1 MSSVAVFP
9 VLGLSLGGAVPLS
22 EHEQRLLDQ
31 IEQALYAEDPKW
43 ANTVRISDPR
53 RHYKR
58 RLIKATIGFA
68 VGVVVMMVGVVVSGN
83 ALIPLGVGGFVVML
97 AACLWGLSSWKR
109 MNGFGDVPPAAPGQ
123 AAPGKPV
130 RRSNRGTF
138 MERMEERW
146 RRRHDER

>member
-1 MSSVAVFP
+1 M
-9 VLGLSLGGAVPLS
+9 GGAVPLS

-53 RHYKR
+53 SHYKR
-58 RLIKATIGFA
+58 RLVKASIGF
-68 VGVVVMMVGVVVSGN
+68 VLGVVLLMVGVVIN
-83 ALIPLGVGGFVVML
+83 LIPLGVGGFVVML

-109 MNGFGDVPPAAPGQ
+109 MNGFGDSASASG
-123 AAPGKPV
+123 ASAPGKQV
-130 RRSNRGTF
+130 RRGGNRGSF

>member
-1 MSSVAVFP
+1 M
-9 VLGLSLGGAVPLS
+9 PLS

-53 RHYKR
+53 SHYRR
-58 RLIKATIGFA
+58 RLVKASIGFIL
-68 VGVVVMMVGVVVSGN
+68 GVVLLMVGVVIIN
-83 ALIPLGVGGFVVML
+83 IPLGVGGFVVML

-109 MNGFGDVPPAAPGQ
+109 MNGFGEASNAAPSDQPQSKAG
-123 AAPGKPV
+123 
-130 RRSNRGTF
+130 RRSSRPSF
-138 MERMEERW
+138 MERVEERW

>member
-1 MSSVAVFP
+1 M
-9 VLGLSLGGAVPLS
+9 PLS

-53 RHYKR
+53 SHYKR
-58 RLIKATIGFA
+58 RLIKASVGFA
-68 VGVVVMMVGVVVSGN
+68 LGIVLLMVGVVIPN
-83 ALIPLGVGGFVVML
+83 MIPLSVGGFVVML

-109 MNGFGDVPPAAPGQ
+109 MNGFGDPGSSGPGAPP
-123 AAPGKPV
+123 PGKGA
-130 RRSNRGTF
+130 RKSRGSF

>member
-1 MSSVAVFP
+1 M
-9 VLGLSLGGAVPLS
+9 PLS

-53 RHYKR
+53 SHYKR
-58 RLIKATIGFA
+58 RLVKASIGFA
-68 VGVVVMMVGVVVSGN
+68 LGVVIMMVGVVMS
-83 ALIPLGVGGFVVML
+83 LIWLGVGGFVVML

-109 MNGFGDVPPAAPGQ
+109 MNGFGDSPPASGTAPP
-123 AAPGKPV
+123 PGKQA
-130 RRSNRGTF
+130 RRGSF

>member
-1 MSSVAVFP
+1 M
-9 VLGLSLGGAVPLS
+9 PLS

-53 RHYKR
+53 SHYKR
-58 RLIKATIGFA
+58 RLIKASIGFA
-68 VGVVVMMVGVVVSGN
+68 LGVVLLMVGVVIN
-83 ALIPLGVGGFVVML
+83 LIPLGVGGFVVML

-109 MNGFGDVPPAAPGQ
+109 MNGFGDSPPASGAP
-123 AAPGKPV
+123 APGKQA
-130 RRSNRGTF
+130 RRNRGSF

>member
-1 MSSVAVFP
+1 M
-9 VLGLSLGGAVPLS
+9 PLS

-53 RHYKR
+53 SHYKR
-58 RLIKATIGFA
+58 RLVKATIGF
-68 VGVVVMMVGVVVSGN
+68 VLGVVLLMVGVVIN
-83 ALIPLGVGGFVVML
+83 LIPLGVGGFVVML

-109 MNGFGDVPPAAPGQ
+109 MNGFGGDSSAQGAPPQ
-123 AAPGKPV
+123 GKQV
-130 RRSNRGTF
+130 RRGNRGTF

>member
-1 MSSVAVFP
+1 M
-9 VLGLSLGGAVPLS
+9 GGAVPLS

-53 RHYKR
+53 SHYKR
-58 RLIKATIGFA
+58 RLVKAVIGFA
-68 VGVVVMMVGVVVSGN
+68 VGVVVMMVGVVMSGG

-109 MNGFGDVPPAAPGQ
+109 MNGFGDSPPASGTATPQGKQ
-123 AAPGKPV
+123 A
-130 RRSNRGTF
+130 RRQRGTF

-146 RRRHDER
+146 RRRHDDR

>member
-1 MSSVAVFP
+1 M
-9 VLGLSLGGAVPLS
+9 PLS

-53 RHYKR
+53 SHYRR
-58 RLIKATIGFA
+58 RLVKASIGFIL
-68 VGVVVMMVGVVVSGN
+68 GVVLLMVGVVIIN
-83 ALIPLGVGGFVVML
+83 IPLGVGGFVVML

-109 MNGFGDVPPAAPGQ
+109 MNGFGEANAATSPDQPRGKGGRRPGGSRQ
-123 AAPGKPV
+123 
-130 RRSNRGTF
+130 SF

-146 RRRHDER
+146 RRRNDER

>member
-1 MSSVAVFP
+1 M
-9 VLGLSLGGAVPLS
+9 PLS

-43 ANTVRISDPR
+43 ANTVRTRDPR
-53 RHYKR
+53 NHYKR
-58 RLIKATIGFA
+58 RLIKASIGF
-68 VGVVVMMVGVVVSGN
+68 VLGVVLLMVGVVTTFTPLGV
-83 ALIPLGVGGFVVML
+83 ALGVGGFVVML

-109 MNGFGDVPPAAPGQ
+109 MNGFGADPAASRPQQPGRNVGRGPR
-123 AAPGKPV
+123 PG
-130 RRSNRGTF
+130 F

>member
-53 RHYKR
+53 SHYKR
-58 RLIKATIGFA
+58 RLVKASIGF
-68 VGVVVMMVGVVVSGN
+68 VLGVVLLMVGVVIN
-83 ALIPLGVGGFVVML
+83 LIPLGVGGFVVML

-109 MNGFGDVPPAAPGQ
+109 MNGFGGDSSAQGAPPQ
-123 AAPGKPV
+123 GKQV
-130 RRSNRGTF
+130 RRGNRGTF

>member
-1 MSSVAVFP
+1 M
-9 VLGLSLGGAVPLS
+9 PLS

-53 RHYKR
+53 SHYKR
-58 RLIKATIGFA
+58 RLVKASIGFA
-68 VGVVVMMVGVVVSGN
+68 LGVVLLMVGVVIN
-83 ALIPLGVGGFVVML
+83 LIPLGVGGFVVML

-109 MNGFGDVPPAAPGQ
+109 MNGFGDSASASEASV
-123 AAPGKPV
+123 PGKQV
-130 RRSNRGTF
+130 RRGNRGSF

>member
-1 MSSVAVFP
+1 M
-9 VLGLSLGGAVPLS
+9 PLS

-53 RHYKR
+53 SHYKR

-68 VGVVVMMVGVVVSGN
+68 LGVVIMMVGVVLSGA

-109 MNGFGDVPPAAPGQ
+109 MNGFGDSPPAPGAPSPQGKQ
-123 AAPGKPV
+123 A
-130 RRSNRGTF
+130 RRNRGSF

>member
-1 MSSVAVFP
+1 M
-9 VLGLSLGGAVPLS
+9 PLS

-53 RHYKR
+53 NHYKR
-58 RLIKATIGFA
+58 RLVKASIGF
-68 VGVVVMMVGVVVSGN
+68 VLGVVLLMVGVV
-83 ALIPLGVGGFVVML
+83 APIIPLGVGGFVVML

-109 MNGFGDVPPAAPGQ
+109 MNGFGGEARPG
-123 AAPGKPV
+123 ATGKPE
-130 RRSNRGTF
+130 RRRAAKPSF

-146 RRRHDER
+146 RRRGEER

>member
-1 MSSVAVFP
+1 VSSVTVFP

-53 RHYKR
+53 SHYKR
-58 RLIKATIGFA
+58 RLVKASIGF
-68 VGVVVMMVGVVVSGN
+68 VLGVVLLMVGVVIN
-83 ALIPLGVGGFVVML
+83 LIPLGVGGFVVML

-109 MNGFGDVPPAAPGQ
+109 MNGFGDSASASG
-123 AAPGKPV
+123 ASAPGKEV
-130 RRSNRGTF
+130 RRGGNRGSF

-146 RRRHDER
+146 RRRHDEH

>member
-1 MSSVAVFP
+1 M
-9 VLGLSLGGAVPLS
+9 GGAVPLS

-53 RHYKR
+53 SHYKR
-58 RLIKATIGFA
+58 RLIKASIGFA
-68 VGVVVMMVGVVVSGN
+68 LGVVIMMVGVVMSQ
-83 ALIPLGVGGFVVML
+83 IPLGVGGFVVML

-109 MNGFGDVPPAAPGQ
+109 MNGFGDSAPAPGAGGTGKQ
-123 AAPGKPV
+123 A
-130 RRSNRGTF
+130 RRGNRGSF

>member
-1 MSSVAVFP
+1 VSSVTVFP

-53 RHYKR
+53 SHYRR
-58 RLIKATIGFA
+58 RLVKASIGFILGI
-68 VGVVVMMVGVVVSGN
+68 VLLMVGVVIKQ
-83 ALIPLGVGGFVVML
+83 IPLGVGGFVVML

-109 MNGFGDVPPAAPGQ
+109 MNGFGEAATAAPSDQPQSKAG
-123 AAPGKPV
+123 
-130 RRSNRGTF
+130 RRGARPSF
-138 MERMEERW
+138 MERVEERW

>member
-1 MSSVAVFP
+1 M
-9 VLGLSLGGAVPLS
+9 PLS

-53 RHYKR
+53 NHYKR
-58 RLIKATIGFA
+58 RLIKATIGF
-68 VGVVVMMVGVVVSGN
+68 VLGIVLLMVGVVMN
-83 ALIPLGVGGFVVML
+83 MIPLGVGGFVVML

-109 MNGFGDVPPAAPGQ
+109 MSGIGDAAASGAGVPPAKGS
-123 AAPGKPV
+123 
-130 RRSNRGTF
+130 RRGNRGSF

-146 RRRHDER
+146 RRRHDDR

>member
-1 MSSVAVFP
+1 M
-9 VLGLSLGGAVPLS
+9 PLS

-53 RHYKR
+53 SHYKR
-58 RLIKATIGFA
+58 RLIKASIGFA
-68 VGVVVMMVGVVVSGN
+68 LGVVIMMVGVVMS
-83 ALIPLGVGGFVVML
+83 LIWLGVGGFVVML

-109 MNGFGDVPPAAPGQ
+109 MNGFGDSAPAPGGTAAP
-123 AAPGKPV
+123 PGKQA
-130 RRSNRGTF
+130 RRGNRGSF

>member
-1 MSSVAVFP
+1 M
-9 VLGLSLGGAVPLS
+9 PLS
-22 EHEQRLLDQ
+22 EHEQRLLEQ

-53 RHYKR
+53 THYKR
-58 RLIKATIGFA
+58 RLIRASIGFA
-68 VGVVVMMVGVVVSGN
+68 LGVVVMMVGVVISGG

-109 MNGFGDVPPAAPGQ
+109 MNGFGDSPPSSGTGTPQGKQ
-123 AAPGKPV
+123 A
-130 RRSNRGTF
+130 RRNRGTF

-146 RRRHDER
+146 RRRHDDR

>member
-1 MSSVAVFP
+1 M
-9 VLGLSLGGAVPLS
+9 PLS

-53 RHYKR
+53 SHYKR
-58 RLIKATIGFA
+58 RLVKASIGFA
-68 VGVVVMMVGVVVSGN
+68 LGVVIMMVGVVMS
-83 ALIPLGVGGFVVML
+83 LIPLGVGGFVVML
-97 AACLWGLSSWKR
+97 AACLWGLSSWKK
-109 MNGFGDVPPAAPGQ
+109 MNGFGDAATAASGTAVPPGKQ
-123 AAPGKPV
+123 A
-130 RRSNRGTF
+130 RRGNRGSF

>member
-1 MSSVAVFP
+1 M
-9 VLGLSLGGAVPLS
+9 PLS

-53 RHYKR
+53 SHYKR
-58 RLIKATIGFA
+58 RLVKASIGFA
-68 VGVVVMMVGVVVSGN
+68 LGIVLLMVGVVIN
-83 ALIPLGVGGFVVML
+83 QIPLGVGGFVVML

-109 MNGFGDVPPAAPGQ
+109 MNGFGGDSGASGSGPRTSGKGQ
-123 AAPGKPV
+123 
-130 RRSNRGTF
+130 RRGNRGSF

>member
-1 MSSVAVFP
+1 M
-9 VLGLSLGGAVPLS
+9 PLS

-53 RHYKR
+53 SHYKR
-58 RLIKATIGFA
+58 RLVKASLGF
-68 VGVVVMMVGVVVSGN
+68 VLGVVLLMVGVVIQ
-83 ALIPLGVGGFVVML
+83 LIPLGVGGFVVML

-109 MNGFGDVPPAAPGQ
+109 MNGFGETTGSPARPE
-123 AAPGKPV
+123 GKQG
-130 RRSNRGTF
+130 RRSGGSRPGF

>member
-1 MSSVAVFP
+1 M
-9 VLGLSLGGAVPLS
+9 PLS

-43 ANTVRISDPR
+43 ANTVRTRDPR
-53 RHYKR
+53 NHYKR
-58 RLIKATIGFA
+58 RLVKASIGF
-68 VGVVVMMVGVVVSGN
+68 VLGVVLLMVGVVTTFTPLGV
-83 ALIPLGVGGFVVML
+83 ALGVGGFVVML

-109 MNGFGDVPPAAPGQ
+109 MNGFGADQ
-123 AAPGKPV
+123 AATPQQQQSPPGKNV
-130 RRSNRGTF
+130 RRGPRPGF

>member
-1 MSSVAVFP
+1 M
-9 VLGLSLGGAVPLS
+9 GGAVPLS

-53 RHYKR
+53 SHYKR
-58 RLIKATIGFA
+58 RLVKASIGF
-68 VGVVVMMVGVVVSGN
+68 VLGVVLLMVGVVIN
-83 ALIPLGVGGFVVML
+83 MIPLGVGGFVVML

-109 MNGFGDVPPAAPGQ
+109 MNGFGDSASAPG
-123 AAPGKPV
+123 ASAPGKQV
-130 RRSNRGTF
+130 RRGGNRGSF

-146 RRRHDER
+146 RRRHDEH

>member
-1 MSSVAVFP
+1 VSSVTVFP

-53 RHYKR
+53 SHYRR
-58 RLIKATIGFA
+58 RLVKASIGFILGI
-68 VGVVVMMVGVVVSGN
+68 VLLMVGVVIKQ
-83 ALIPLGVGGFVVML
+83 IPLGVGGFVVML

-109 MNGFGDVPPAAPGQ
+109 MNGFGEAAAAAPSDQPQSKAG
-123 AAPGKPV
+123 
-130 RRSNRGTF
+130 RRGSRPSF
-138 MERMEERW
+138 MERVEERW

>member
-1 MSSVAVFP
+1 M
-9 VLGLSLGGAVPLS
+9 PLS

-53 RHYKR
+53 SHYKR
-58 RLIKATIGFA
+58 RLVKASIGFA
-68 VGVVVMMVGVVVSGN
+68 LGIVLLMVGVVIN
-83 ALIPLGVGGFVVML
+83 QIPLGVGGFVVML

-109 MNGFGDVPPAAPGQ
+109 MNGFGDSGGSGSGVRT
-123 AAPGKPV
+123 PGKSQ
-130 RRSNRGTF
+130 RRGNRGSF

>member
-1 MSSVAVFP
+1 MGP
-9 VLGLSLGGAVPLS
+9 SLGGAVPLS

-53 RHYKR
+53 SHYKR
-58 RLIKATIGFA
+58 RLVKASVGFA
-68 VGVVVMMVGVVVSGN
+68 LGVVLLMVGAVAN
-83 ALIPLGVGGFVVML
+83 QIPLGVAGFVVML
-97 AACLWGLSSWKR
+97 ATCLWGLSSWKR
-109 MNGFGDVPPAAPGQ
+109 MSGFGGEGSATAQGR
-123 AAPGKPV
+123 G
-130 RRSNRGTF
+130 RRPQRQGF

>member
-1 MSSVAVFP
+1 M
-9 VLGLSLGGAVPLS
+9 PLS

-53 RHYKR
+53 SHYKR
-58 RLIKATIGFA
+58 RLVKASIGFA
-68 VGVVVMMVGVVVSGN
+68 LGVVIMMVGVVISGT

-97 AACLWGLSSWKR
+97 AACLWGLSSWKK
-109 MNGFGDVPPAAPGQ
+109 MNGFGDGPG
-123 AAPGKPV
+123 AGTATPPGKQA
-130 RRSNRGTF
+130 RRGNRGTF